1 MTAVTVIIAAGVVAL
16 VAAAVLSLVRMASG
30 PTALDRALAADVIV
44 AVVIAALAIEASVNQ
59 HATTVPIMVV
69 LALVG
74 FTGSLSMARFVA
86 GQDSIGNWDTPE
98 SRPEPGGAQ

>member
-1 MTAVTVIIAAGVVAL
+1 MTAVTVIITAAVIVL
-16 VAAAVLSLVRMASG
+16 VAAAALSLVRMVAG
-30 PTALDRALAADVIV
+30 PSALDRAVSADVMV
-44 AVVIAALAIEASVNQ
+44 AVVIAALATEASVNQ

-86 GQDSIGNWDTPE
+86 GQDASGNWEAPKSWPE
-98 SRPEPGGAQ
+98 GEGPR